1 MTGKEAKRARRT
13 AAKTDPPD
21 FEALMER
28 LEAIVEQLEDGEL
41 PLEQSIA
48 LYEEGVALTKAGM
61 ARLDEADRKVRLL
74 LQPDG
79 EDGEPSEEPF
89 EVEG

>member
-13 AAKTDPPD
+13 AAKAEPPD

-28 LEAIVEQLEDGEL
+28 LEVIVEQLEQGEL

-48 LYEEGVALTKAGM
+48 LYEEGVGLTKAGM
-61 ARLDEADRKVRLL
+61 ARLDEADHKVRLL

-79 EDGEPSEEPF
+79 EGGGPHEEPF
-89 EVEG
+89 EVED